1 MSTDDRVYAYNEVS
15 GEVKLLP
22 KRFLSH
28 PIFGKNLRE
37 VGSGKKRKIIRAL
50 IAEPAEPAVTP
61 YQDEAEDTP
70 VLDSINEREDGE

>member
-28 PIFGKNLRE
+28 PTFGKNLRQ
-37 VGSGKKRKIIRAL
+37 VDSGKKRAVVKAL
-50 IAEPAEPAVTP
+50 IAEPAEPAEYP
-61 YQDEAEDTP
+61 IQEEAEELP
-70 VLDSINEREDGE
+70 VLDFDYERKDDE